1 MNAFMKFKGAI
12 FDLDGT
18 LEDSIEDLADSM
30 NVVLK
35 ANNYPEHEIGKYK
48 LYVGNGINTLVRRSL
63 PVGSDEETILKCYR
77 SMMNVYDNNCV
88 SKSRPYDGIRELLQE
103 FADKKIKLAV
113 LSNKADNLTKK
124 IIDSLFPEI
133 PFVKVVGL
141 VDENLKKPNP
151 ESALAICREM
161 NASSDEVLFLGDT
174 AVDMQTAKNGG
185 FVAIGVLWGFRGKD
199 ELIEAGADI
208 IVEKPVDLM
217 NFLDSKR

>member
-1 MNAFMKFKGAI
+1 
-12 FDLDGT
+12 
-18 LEDSIEDLADSM
+18 
-30 NVVLK
+30 
-35 ANNYPEHEIGKYK
+35 
-48 LYVGNGINTLVRRSL
+48 
-63 PVGSDEETILKCYR
+63 

-124 IIDSLFPEI
+124 IIYSLFPEV
-133 PFVKVVGL
+133 PFIKIVGL
-141 VDENLKKPNP
+141 EDENLKKPNP
-151 ESALAICREM
+151 ESALVICREM
-161 NASSDEVLFLGDT
+161 NASPDEVLFLGDT

>member
-1 MNAFMKFKGAI
+1 
-12 FDLDGT
+12 
-18 LEDSIEDLADSM
+18 
-30 NVVLK
+30 
-35 ANNYPEHEIGKYK
+35 
-48 LYVGNGINTLVRRSL
+48 
-63 PVGSDEETILKCYR
+63 
-77 SMMNVYDNNCV
+77 
-88 SKSRPYDGIRELLQE
+88 
-103 FADKKIKLAV
+103 
-113 LSNKADNLTKK
+113 NLTKK

-208 IVEKPVDLM
+208 IVEKPVEVM

>member
-1 MNAFMKFKGAI
+1 MKFKGAI

-18 LEDSIEDLADSM
+18 LVDSIEDLAESM
-30 NVVLK
+30 NTVLK
-35 ANNYPEHEIGKYK
+35 ENNFPEHEIDKYK
-48 LYVGNGINTLVRRSL
+48 LFVGNGIKTLVRRSL
-63 PVGSDEETILKCYR
+63 PAGSDEETVSKCYL

-103 FADKKIKLAV
+103 FTDKKIKLAV

-124 IIDSLFPEI
+124 IIYSLFPEV

-161 NASSDEVLFLGDT
+161 HASPDEVLFLGDT
-174 AVDMQTAKNGG
+174 AVDMQTAKKGG

>member
-1 MNAFMKFKGAI
+1 MKFKGAI

-18 LEDSIEDLADSM
+18 LVDSIEDLAESM
-30 NVVLK
+30 NTVLK
-35 ANNYPEHEIGKYK
+35 ENNFPEHEIDKYK
-48 LYVGNGINTLVRRSL
+48 LFVGNGIKTLVRRSL
-63 PVGSDEETILKCYR
+63 PASSDEETVSKCYL

-103 FADKKIKLAV
+103 FTDKKIKLAV

-124 IIDSLFPEI
+124 IIYSLFPEV
-133 PFVKVVGL
+133 PFIKIVGL

-151 ESALAICREM
+151 ESALVICREM
-161 NASSDEVLFLGDT
+161 NASPDEVLFLGDT
-174 AVDMQTAKNGG
+174 AVDMQTAKKGG

>member
-1 MNAFMKFKGAI
+1 M
-12 FDLDGT
+12 
-18 LEDSIEDLADSM
+18 ES
-30 NVVLK
+30 
-35 ANNYPEHEIGKYK
+35 
-48 LYVGNGINTLVRRSL
+48 
-63 PVGSDEETILKCYR
+63 GSFCKNLRQK
-77 SMMNVYDNNCV
+77 
-88 SKSRPYDGIRELLQE
+88 
-103 FADKKIKLAV
+103 DKTCV

-124 IIDSLFPEI
+124 INYSLFPEV

-161 NASSDEVLFLGDT
+161 NASPDEVLFLGDT

-208 IVEKPVDLM
+208 ILEKPVDLM